1 MTNQNSTLTAVN
13 IRYLLVIRELDTED
27 KGVRGSDI
35 VALLAETSSAQ
46 CMSVR
51 RNETSGTPMK
61 AGDKSET

>member
-1 MTNQNSTLTAVN
+1 MTNQNPTLTAVN

-46 CMSVR
+46 CSR
-51 RNETSGTPMK
+51 CAGTRLL
-61 AGDKSET
+61 ELR